1 VTARDGDSRGE
12 TTAIR
17 KPNHH
22 PTNRKGN
29 TVYQVHLGI
38 VITLGPVRSGPVF
51 SHWHLERSSYGAVG
65 LPRATGD
72 VVAIA
77 TAGGRAATDSI

>member
-1 VTARDGDSRGE
+1 MSCVGVILQVRGVVNARDGDSRGE

-17 KPNHH
+17 MPNHH
-22 PTNRKGN
+22 PTNHKTN

-51 SHWHLERSSYGAVG
+51 SHWHLERSSYTVQ
-65 LPRATGD
+65 
-72 VVAIA
+72 
-77 TAGGRAATDSI
+77 